1 MNHRTMEST
10 TYAEEKLN
18 IAAKKIA
25 PVWPLENFVAVNPYM
40 ALIDSS
46 FGEAAKLL
54 CQTGGSEMT
63 MSVSYYEEKFI
74 AGEFTNADWKNT
86 LQEAEINPISD
97 LEDVFS
103 KEKMRKQS
111 LNFSE
116 KRLPTLLSTA
126 SIMHGIDLE
135 RFSTNWISQW
145 AAAYFDEGQAIWTQ
159 PHESNLFSCWKN
171 EAAID
176 KTPELAFLEL
186 EGVRNEIKSLSDDP
200 VEAVSHALKTI
211 NIPENGLDLYLHRL
225 LYLLPGWAGYAAR
238 LDWDA
243 KLYGKKSRVLI
254 ELLAVLVSWEYV
266 VLKCFQSKKLNTIW
280 EKAKKQYQNPALD
293 SAISE
298 HLHIMVLLQKA
309 FEKSW
314 QRKVINEFNEEG
326 LDQKQ
331 NEAKQR
337 SDVQAVFC
345 IDVRSEVFR
354 RHFESTHAG
363 VETMGF
369 AGFFAFPIEFTP
381 IGYKTN
387 LSQCPVLLTPQ
398 HRVSETAPDIE
409 TVSKNRGL
417 NQSIKNAWYSFKMG
431 AISCFSF
438 VGPIGLAYLPKLLTD
453 GFGLTRPVKMPEE
466 QSLSKEVIR
475 LKKPNTSDIPLESK
489 VQTAFG
495 ALQAMSLKEGFARL
509 IMIVGHASTTANN
522 PHATGLDC
530 GACAGRSGEVNARV
544 ATDVLNDPEVR
555 AELQKEGIQI
565 PQDTFFLSC
574 KHDTTTDEISFFNA
588 DQIPES
594 HHSDFSELQK
604 LTMEAAKRAR
614 AERSYRMDDASQAN
628 ILRRSKDWSQVRP
641 EWGLAGCANFIV
653 APRDRTKNMNMKGRS
668 FLHSYVWQQDESF
681 QVLELIMTA
690 PMIVA
695 SWISY
700 QYYASTVDNLT
711 YGSGNKTL
719 HNVVGAVGVFEGN
732 AGDLRSGLPI
742 QSIHDGE
749 NLQHD
754 PLRLNVFIEA
764 PKEEINKII
773 DKHDMVRNL
782 LDNHWLYLFLIGAN
796 GVISHQYTGNQ
807 KWKKLE

>member
-1 MNHRTMEST
+1 MNNKMLEST
-10 TYAEEKLN
+10 AYLEEKLCR
-18 IAAKKIA
+18 AAKKMA

-40 ALIDSS
+40 ALIDRP

-54 CQTGGSEMT
+54 SQTGGSKMT
-63 MSVSYYEEKFI
+63 MSVSYYEKKFVS
-74 AGEFTNADWKNT
+74 GELTNTDWKST
-86 LQEAEINPISD
+86 LHDAGWVS
-97 LEDVFS
+97 FS
-103 KEKMRKQS
+103 SLHEVLAREKTREKKI
-111 LNFSE
+111 NFSE
-116 KRLPTLLSTA
+116 NKLPTLLSTI
-126 SIMHGIDLE
+126 SIDRGKDFE
-135 RFSTNWISQW
+135 KFSINFLSQW

-159 PHESNLFSCWKN
+159 PNETNLFSCWKN

-176 KTPELAFLEL
+176 KTPELAFSEL
-186 EGVRNEIKSLSDDP
+186 KGVRNEIKLLPDSPYD
-200 VEAVSHALKTI
+200 AVSEALKSI

-243 KLYGKKSRVLI
+243 ELYKKKSGVLM
-254 ELLAVLVSWEYV
+254 EFLAVLLCWEYV
-266 VLKCFQSKKLNTIW
+266 VLKCFKGKNLHTNW
-280 EKAKKQYQNPALD
+280 EKAKKNYQTQTLD
-293 SAISE
+293 LAISE
-298 HLHIMVLLQKA
+298 HLDSMVLLQKA
-309 FEKSW
+309 FEKGW
-314 QRKVINEFNEEG
+314 QRKLINEFNKDN
-326 LDQKQ
+326 LDQKP

-354 RHFESTHAG
+354 RQFESTHAG

-381 IGYKTN
+381 IGYKAGLN
-387 LSQCPVLLTPQ
+387 HCPVLLTPQ
-398 HRVSETAPDIE
+398 HNVSETAPNIE
-409 TVSKNRGL
+409 IASKNRGL
-417 NQSIKNAWYSFKMG
+417 NRSLKNAWYSFKMG

-438 VGPIGLAYLPKLLTD
+438 VGPIGLAYLPKLFTD
-453 GFGLTRPVKMPEE
+453 GFGITRPVKKPED
-466 QSLSKEVIR
+466 QNLPKEVIR
-475 LKKPNTSDIPLESK
+475 RKKPDISDMPLESK
-489 VQTAFG
+489 VKTASG

-544 ATDVLNDPEVR
+544 AADVLNDHEVR
-555 AELQKEGIQI
+555 AELKKNGIKI
-565 PQDTFFLSC
+565 PHDTFFLSC

-588 DQIPES
+588 DEIPES
-594 HHSDFSELQK
+594 HASDFRELRK
-604 LTMEAAKRAR
+604 LTVEAAKRAR
-614 AERSYRMDDASQAN
+614 AERSCRMDHASQAN

-653 APRDRTKNMNMKGRS
+653 APRNRTKNMNMKGRS

-732 AGDLRSGLPI
+732 AGDLRSGLPL
-742 QSIHDGE
+742 QSIHDGK
-749 NLQHD
+749 NLQHE

-764 PKEEINKII
+764 PKEEIIKII
-773 DKHDMVRNL
+773 DKHEMVRNL
-782 LDNHWLYLFLIGAN
+782 LDNHWLYLFSIDGQ
-796 GVISHQYTGNQ
+796 GVVSHQYNRNQ
-807 KWKKLE
+807 KWKEIG